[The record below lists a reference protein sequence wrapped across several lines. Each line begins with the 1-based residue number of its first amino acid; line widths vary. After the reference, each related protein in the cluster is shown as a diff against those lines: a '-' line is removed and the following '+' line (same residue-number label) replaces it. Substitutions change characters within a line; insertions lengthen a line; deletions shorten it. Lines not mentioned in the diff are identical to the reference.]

1 MVMNSKFFS
10 CAMKPQRLTSV
21 LTILALTITILGAE
35 SKQAKIAQAQTKK
48 PQTTEFV
55 CTTKDRTPATVAK
68 TPQGDVPVILWKYTG
83 FRGYTP
89 QQRCLEV
96 SNRFQRFYENGTL
109 KFMATGRMNREN
121 VVCVT
126 ESEDGPCLGLLFTLR
141 PGVNPNNS
149 LKKLLAVRN
158 NAGGYLNETGD
169 RIYINI
175 EEYLR
180 EGIALAT
187 GTSNGRETNLNSNPE
202 VNPQPTSVPTPTPL
216 W

>member
-21 LTILALTITILGAE
+21 LAILALTMTILGAE
-35 SKQAKIAQAQTKK
+35 SKQAKIAQAQTDG
-48 PQTTEFV
+48 PQTTQFV
-55 CTTKDRTPATVAK
+55 CTSSDGVPATVAR
-68 TPQGDVPVILWKYTG
+68 TPGGDVPVILWKYTG

-96 SNRFQRFYENGTL
+96 SNRFQRFYDNGTL

-126 ESEDGPCLGLLFTLR
+126 ERESAPCSGLLFTLR
-141 PGVNPNNS
+141 PRVNPNDT
-149 LKKLLAVRN
+149 LKELLAVRN

-169 RIYINI
+169 RIYINM

-187 GTSNGRETNLNSNPE
+187 GTSNKQDTNLNPNPE
-202 VNPQPTSVPTPTPL
+202 VNPQPTSVPTPPPL